1 MAKLFVDTDELY
13 PYPVLNESSGI
24 EIEVPQETLERWR
37 NVLGEFHEVLSEIWE
52 AEEAAKKAGKRY
64 VL

>member
-1 MAKLFVDTDELY
+1 MAKIMLDTDELY

-24 EIEVPQETLERWR
+24 EIEVPQETLDRWQR
-37 NVLGEFHEVLSEIWE
+37 VMGEFHEVLSEIWD
-52 AEEAAKKAGKRY
+52 AEEAARKAGKEY